1 MASASVAFA
10 PACSARGRVGARIG
24 PLLADSPALGDH
36 LIRCLLSD
44 DHPGVALIDSPGA
57 SLQASQLMERIG
69 FQPLTTTQRMYRG
82 EQPDI
87 FLNEVFGLACLE
99 LG

>member
-1 MASASVAFA
+1 MASVAFA
-10 PACSARGRVGARIG
+10 PCLLGKGQGWRIG

-44 DHPGVALIDSPGA
+44 RPGTALIDPPGA
-57 SLQASQLMERIG
+57 NPQASQLMERIG

-82 EQPDI
+82 EQPDVP
-87 FLNEVFGLACLE
+87 LNEAFGLACLE